1 MFVLF
6 FPDPWTVR
14 HMGLGMK
21 MFLRSKLERGM
32 WLKRPTSPSTPLHA
46 PGQFLG
52 GKKKKEKHPLVLIS
66 THCTCIYL
74 FRRGWPESL
83 LKI

>member
-52 GKKKKEKHPLVLIS
+52 GKEEERETSFGFDKHSL
-66 THCTCIYL
+66 YL
-74 FRRGWPESL
+74 HLSF
-83 LKI
+83 